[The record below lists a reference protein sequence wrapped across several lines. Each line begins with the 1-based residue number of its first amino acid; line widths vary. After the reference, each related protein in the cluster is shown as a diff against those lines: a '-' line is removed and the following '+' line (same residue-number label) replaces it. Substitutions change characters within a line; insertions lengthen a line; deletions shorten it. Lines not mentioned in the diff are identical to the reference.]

1 VELPLKIFFITP
13 PTSIYLRYYSK
24 IDY

>member
-13 PTSIYLRYYSK
+13 PTFIYLRRYSK
-24 IDY
+24 IGY

>member
-24 IDY
+24 IGY